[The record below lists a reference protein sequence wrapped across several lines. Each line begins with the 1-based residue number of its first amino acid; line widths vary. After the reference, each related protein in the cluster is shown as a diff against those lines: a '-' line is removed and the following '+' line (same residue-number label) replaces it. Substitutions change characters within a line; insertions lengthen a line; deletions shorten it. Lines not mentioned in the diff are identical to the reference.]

1 MAAVE
6 GRATRRF
13 PEIGA
18 ATGQMPLYPSLAD
31 IAIRIVLTIIAA
43 AAIGFERGESGKA
56 AGLRTTLLV
65 GLAACLAMIQMN
77 FLLTVEGKDAGS
89 FAVMDVMRLPLGILS
104 GMGFIGAGAIFRRN
118 NLVVGVTTAATLWY
132 VTVLGLLFGGG
143 QVWLGVAG
151 AVIGVIVVELLRLA
165 ESRIPRERRAG
176 LKVRWDTARISEK
189 EVLAMVAAPGL
200 AVERAGI
207 ALSGVTGAQEV
218 RLRLRWRAV
227 NIEEQPPQLVEL
239 LGRKD
244 GVLDV
249 HWFIGDMGSED

>member
-1 MAAVE
+1 MN
-6 GRATRRF
+6 
-13 PEIGA
+13 
-18 ATGQMPLYPSLAD
+18 LSPSLAD
-31 IAIRIVLTIIAA
+31 IAIRILLTVIAA
-43 AAIGFERGESGKA
+43 AVIGFERGESGKA

-77 FLLTVEGKDAGS
+77 LLLPAEGKTPAS

-104 GMGFIGAGAIFRRN
+104 GVGFIGAGAIFRRN
-118 NLVVGVTTAATLWY
+118 NLVVGLTTAATLWY

-143 QVWLGVAG
+143 QIWLGIAG
-151 AVIGVIVVELLRLA
+151 AIIGVVVVELLRVVEARL
-165 ESRIPRERRAG
+165 PRERRAG
-176 LKVRWDTARISEK
+176 LRIRWDTARISEQ
-189 EVLAMVAAPGL
+189 EVLAMIEAPGL
-200 AVERAGI
+200 AVERAGN

-227 NIEEQPPQLVEL
+227 SIDEEPPRLVEI

-249 HWFIGDMGSED
+249 HWYIGDLRSEE